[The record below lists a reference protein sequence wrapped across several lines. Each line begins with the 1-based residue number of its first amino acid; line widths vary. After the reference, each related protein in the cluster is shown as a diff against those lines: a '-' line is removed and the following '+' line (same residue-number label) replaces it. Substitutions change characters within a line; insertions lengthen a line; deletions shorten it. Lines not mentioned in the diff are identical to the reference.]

1 MPSPVERIAAAN
13 PQRAEEAIAES
24 QPAVGDRDRVRGFA
38 VDERQWKRLN
48 ASVPL
53 VPPKPNEFDSAASI
67 FISRAVP
74 AT

>member
-1 MPSPVERIAAAN
+1 MPTPVDGAAAAN
-13 PQRAEEAIAES
+13 EQRAEHAIAECEA
-24 QPAVGDRDRVRGFA
+24 PVGDRDGIRRFA

-53 VPPKPNEFDSAASI
+53 VPPNPNEFDSAASI
-67 FISRAVP
+67 FISRAVL